1 MFKSRL
7 INLPGFLFLVKLFV
21 EEPHLVSNNPNMPV
35 LILNLKLQVFAVLLL
50 GMQAIQNLGVANITI
65 MISLKTFEINQQ
77 NALTNI

>member
-1 MFKSRL
+1 M
-7 INLPGFLFLVKLFV
+7 
-21 EEPHLVSNNPNMPV
+21 SNNPNMPV